1 MLRIKLGALLA
12 ALGLAMSLVTCAGV
26 PLTAPGGTTLKLIA
40 NPTFV
45 AANGGRSVVAAILT
59 EPAGTFVP
67 NGTEVFFFT
76 DLGTIEASAKTR
88 DGVARV
94 NFVSDSRSGR
104 ASITALS
111 GGAAAPAPQ
120 PSASASTTPPPSS
133 GGGTNSDSIT
143 IDIGSALPQSIVLG
157 ANPQR
162 ITEPRYSEI
171 TANVFDGSGNP
182 VRNVPVIFTL
192 KATPLQERLDS
203 GSQPVYTDSNGQARD
218 VLRTSQ
224 NRADPQKIVTV
235 TATLPTGDANDIT
248 VAVN

>member
-1 MLRIKLGALLA
+1 MSKIKLGLVLV

-26 PLTAPGGTTLKLIA
+26 PLTAPGGTTVNLIA

-76 DLGTIEASAKTR
+76 NLGTIEPSAKTR

-94 NFVSDSRSGR
+94 NFVADSRSGR
-104 ASITALS
+104 ATITALS

-120 PSASASTTPPPSS
+120 PSASGSPTTPT
-133 GGGTNSDSIT
+133 GGSGTNSDQT
-143 IDIGSALPQSIVLG
+143 FIDVGSALPETVIVG

-162 ITEPRYSEI
+162 ILDPRYSEI

-192 KATPLQERLDS
+192 SATGLQEQLDS
-203 GSQPVYTDSNGQARD
+203 GSQPIFTDSNGQARD
-218 VLRTSQ
+218 VLRTRQ
-224 NRADPQKIVTV
+224 NRADPQKNVRVDATTPNGVTGFITVTV
-235 TATLPTGDANDIT
+235 N
-248 VAVN
+248 